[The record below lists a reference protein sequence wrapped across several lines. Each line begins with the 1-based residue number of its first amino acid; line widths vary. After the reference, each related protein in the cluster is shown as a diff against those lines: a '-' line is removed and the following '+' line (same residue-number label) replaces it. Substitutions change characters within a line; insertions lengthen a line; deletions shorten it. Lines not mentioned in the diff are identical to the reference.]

1 MSPAIPMR
9 KMILYTTDGCH
20 LCDLAK
26 EAVEQSGIADSIDLA
41 EFDITTDKQ
50 LVELYGIRIPVIKD
64 RQTGKE
70 IGWPFNDTSFAQW
83 YEGLANSRV

>member
-20 LCDLAK
+20 LCDLAI
-26 EAVEQSGIADSIDLA
+26 EAVEQSCIAIDLI
-41 EFDITTDKQ
+41 EVDITSDKQ

-70 IGWPFNDTSFAQW
+70 IGWPFNDVSFSQW
-83 YEGLANSRV
+83 YESLANSRG